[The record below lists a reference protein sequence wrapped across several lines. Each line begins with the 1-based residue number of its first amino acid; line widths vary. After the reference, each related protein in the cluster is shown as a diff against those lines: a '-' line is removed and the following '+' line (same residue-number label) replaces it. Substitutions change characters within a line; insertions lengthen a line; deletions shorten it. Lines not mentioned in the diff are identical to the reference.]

1 MQTINATQQRVE
13 LRTRQP
19 PKNGKRSELDGEKE
33 KLSLCLSRS
42 LRCQPSAAACTAER
56 MRCQVEVVLSQSFEQ
71 VAALARLSL
80 CLLLLCSLCLCLSS
94 RSYSLCD
101 CLCSLMPT
109 VGGGLTSSG
118 LPLCVSGCFFNDV
131 VVVVIIAAV
140 VIVVAVIVVV
150 FIVVVLFF
158 CSLLLLLLLQQR
170 PQQASF

>member
-80 CLLLLCSLCLCLSS
+80 CLLLLCSLRLCLSS
-94 RSYSLCD
+94 RSHSLCD

-109 VGGGLTSSG
+109 VGGGLNSSG
-118 LPLCVSGCFFNDV
+118 LPLCVGGCFFNV